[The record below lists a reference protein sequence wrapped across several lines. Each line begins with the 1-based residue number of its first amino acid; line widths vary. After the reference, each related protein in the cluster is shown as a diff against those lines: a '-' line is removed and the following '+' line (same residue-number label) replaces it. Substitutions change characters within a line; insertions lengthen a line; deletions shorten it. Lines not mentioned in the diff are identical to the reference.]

1 MGSAKLRIQLIDLF
15 FKIVLPVLM
24 IGIVT
29 VAAHRW
35 GPAVGGVLGA
45 VPAKGGPILLF
56 LAIEQSPAFA
66 ATAAVTALG
75 GAAGCGVFCLVY
87 ARVCHRTTWPI
98 AALASY
104 SAFLVIWAAMIPL
117 ERWGLLPAFVATA
130 AILVASRQLL
140 PAAAPTPGKR
150 KMSRTDLPSRMIA
163 GAGMVVFVTT
173 VGPIFG
179 ATISGMLTTIPTI
192 AAVLA
197 IFTHAQEGPD
207 RTVGVMRGITHGL
220 LGFASFLAVVGVTIE
235 SRGIVVG
242 FALALAAVVVVQAVE
257 LRSAFA
263 LRHAPSADESLL
275 PEAAE

>member
-1 MGSAKLRIQLIDLF
+1 VIDLF

-45 VPAKGGPILLF
+45 VPSKGGPILLF
-56 LAIEQSPAFA
+56 LAVEQGPSFA

-75 GAAGCGVFCLVY
+75 GAAGCGIFCLVY
-87 ARVCHRTTWPI
+87 AHICHRVNWPAAAVI
-98 AALASY
+98 AY
-104 SAFLVIWAAMIPL
+104 GAFLVVWAAMIPL
-117 ERWGLLPAFVATA
+117 EDWGLVPAFGAAVLVLIASRLLLPEARPTQRRGTTRSDLPA
-130 AILVASRQLL
+130 
-140 PAAAPTPGKR
+140 
-150 KMSRTDLPSRMIA
+150 RMIA

-173 VGPIFG
+173 AGPVFG

-207 RTVGVMRGITHGL
+207 RTVGVMRGMTHGL
-220 LGFASFLAVVGVTIE
+220 LGFAAFLAVVGGTIVPL
-235 SRGIVVG
+235 GIVRG
-242 FALALAAVVVVQAVE
+242 FALALGAVVVVQAIE
-257 LRSAFA
+257 LRSAFQ
-263 LRHAPSADESLL
+263 LRRPPTLEEELL

>member
-1 MGSAKLRIQLIDLF
+1 MIDLF

-87 ARVCHRTTWPI
+87 ARICHRTTWPL

-104 SAFLVIWAAMIPL
+104 GAFLVIWAAMIPL
-117 ERWGLLPAFVATA
+117 GRWGLLPAFIATA
-130 AILVASRQLL
+130 AILIASRQLL
-140 PAAAPTPGKR
+140 PAATPTPGR
-150 KMSRTDLPSRMIA
+150 RRMSRTDLPSRMIA

-179 ATISGMLTTIPTI
+179 ATISGMLTTVPTI

-197 IFTHAQEGPD
+197 VFTHAQEGPD
-207 RTVGVMRGITHGL
+207 RTVGVMRGLTHGL
-220 LGFASFLAVVGVTIE
+220 LGFAAFLAVVGSTVE

-242 FALALAAVVVVQAVE
+242 FALALAAVVAVQAVE
-257 LRSAFA
+257 LRSAFRLHRPA
-263 LRHAPSADESLL
+263 ADPDELLL

>member
-1 MGSAKLRIQLIDLF
+1 MIDLL

-45 VPAKGGPILLF
+45 VPSKGGPILLF
-56 LAIEQSPAFA
+56 LAVEQSPAFA
-66 ATAAVTALG
+66 ATSAVAALG

-87 ARVCHRTTWPI
+87 ARICHRTTWRV

-104 SAFLVIWAAMIPL
+104 GAFLVVWAAMIPL
-117 ERWGLLPAFVATA
+117 ERWGLLPAFAATA
-130 AILVASRQLL
+130 AVLVASRMLL
-140 PAAAPTPGKR
+140 PEAAPAPSTR

-173 VGPIFG
+173 VGPVFG

-197 IFTHAQEGPD
+197 VFTHAQEGPD
-207 RTVGVMRGITHGL
+207 RTVGVMRGMTHGL
-220 LGFASFLAVVGVTIE
+220 LGFAAFLAVVGAAIE
-235 SRGIVVG
+235 PLGIVTG
-242 FALALAAVVVVQAVE
+242 FGLALAAVVLVQAIE
-257 LRSAFA
+257 LRSAFTLHRPA
-263 LRHAPSADESLL
+263 AAPDELLL

>member
-1 MGSAKLRIQLIDLF
+1 MIDLF

-35 GPAVGGVLGA
+35 GPVAGGVLGA
-45 VPAKGGPILLF
+45 VPSKGGPILLF
-56 LAIEQSPAFA
+56 LAIEQSPSFA

-75 GAAGCGVFCLVY
+75 GAAGCGIFCLVY
-87 ARVCHRTTWPI
+87 ARICHRTTWPI
-98 AALASY
+98 AALVSY
-104 SAFLVIWAAMIPL
+104 GAFLVVWAAMIPL
-117 ERWGLLPAFVATA
+117 ERWGLLPAFIATA
-130 AILVASRQLL
+130 AILAASRRLL
-140 PAAAPTPGKR
+140 PAAAPTSSR
-150 KMSRTDLPSRMIA
+150 RHMSRTDLPSRMIA
-163 GAGMVVFVTT
+163 GAGMVVFVTA

-197 IFTHAQEGPD
+197 IFTHAQEGPG
-207 RTVGVMRGITHGL
+207 RTVGVMRGMTHGL
-220 LGFASFLAVVGVTIE
+220 LGFASFLAVVGATIE
-235 SRGIVVG
+235 SRGIAVG

-257 LRSAFA
+257 LRSAFRLQRPA
-263 LRHAPSADESLL
+263 ADSEEILL